1 MKISI
6 NISLIYTE
14 HFVIQMKLFKI
25 SKTNAFP
32 AEVCQQITD
41 RFRKLFKG
49 SKTKKMTS
57 YFREMKTLLA
67 FCTNVVLSLFHLG
80 FSSCEVTHVGH
91 FISSVT
97 TTSFAKCMPAF
108 YFLIHGN
115 KDQNWL
121 DFA

>member
-1 MKISI
+1 MPS
-6 NISLIYTE
+6 
-14 HFVIQMKLFKI
+14 
-25 SKTNAFP
+25 
-32 AEVCQQITD
+32 QQKYVNQSPTD
-41 RFRKLFKG
+41 FLNYLKVQK
-49 SKTKKMTS
+49 KKKMTS

-91 FISSVT
+91 FISSVA

-108 YFLIHGN
+108 YFPIHGN